1 MIDVTSLLNVW
12 RPEGWQG
19 RCGVSPTSP
28 TCGVWWTKNAA
39 LHVSAQLDDR
49 GRWKA
54 DLQRDGEHV
63 TSGFGDTIE
72 GAVLAMIEQ
81 EAYGRGVERERR
93 QGAAPDTGDAR
104 DTICEAPIAHV
115 RGLRPAPAV
124 AAEVRKAVAGF
135 VEEAGRAFG
144 EQFED
149 ALTRRGQETE
159 LRLHVQD
166 RYLTV
171 ARRMLDEAGYSYEVL
186 TKGGIGQLRDGGTT
200 TPVIINLVAP
210 RGV

>member
-39 LHVSAQLDDR
+39 LHVSAELDDR

-63 TSGFGDTIE
+63 TSGFGDTIA

-81 EAYGRGVERERR
+81 DAYGRGVERERR
-93 QGAAPDTGDAR
+93 KGAAPDAGDAR
-104 DTICEAPIAHV
+104 DTMLEAGAARVP
-115 RGLRPAPAV
+115 GLRPAAAV
-124 AAEVRKAVAGF
+124 VAEVRKVDVDF
-135 VEEAGRAFG
+135 EKEAGQAFQA
-144 EQFED
+144 QFED

-200 TPVIINLVAP
+200 TPVVINLVAP

>member
-1 MIDVTSLLNVW
+1 MVDVTSLLKFW
-12 RPEGWQG
+12 RPGVWQG
-19 RCGVSPTSP
+19 RCGVSPLTP
-28 TCGVWWTKNAA
+28 LFGVWWTEDGAF
-39 LHVSAQLDDR
+39 HVSAEPDES

-171 ARRMLDEAGYSYEVL
+171 AKQMLDSAGYVYEVL
-186 TKGGIGQLRDGGTT
+186 T
-200 TPVIINLVAP
+200 
-210 RGV
+210 